1 MTKEQFVKFIE
12 RIVEISRFDFFKA
25 VVEDSDFNRN
35 WTLEDEGGTAL
46 LNVKNDLT
54 NDMV

>member
-1 MTKEQFVKFIE
+1 MTKEQFVKFIK